1 MDIKY
6 SKIIALK
13 TINNNE
19 VIDALLM
26 LFNRKI
32 DVISDNQILIAV
44 YSM

>member
-1 MDIKY
+1 MELQY

-19 VIDALLM
+19 VIDAYLM